1 MSISLAEVRELLI
14 QALPA
19 GSTDFYDLETP
30 EAKISRLF
38 TALSQMVKRYGF
50 DTVDQLFLEIN
61 PFTIVQ
67 DIPDWE
73 IAAGLIGTRTALLG
87 STNQRRNQ
95 IIGTLRGSGSFSLE
109 DFRAAIEPFYKYQLA
124 QRIRIVEPNRD
135 NLRALHSYGF
145 HDSGSIHIVMGSPV
159 TLTLDLTN
167 VDDFITTD
175 TGAILSFDY
184 YGLDLRDLRITIS
197 PVSFG
202 IFPLIYGSSDAP
214 FPAFADFDFVPI
226 KIYLK
231 QYANIPS
238 KLISNNVWQKWSVQ
252 FSTVGTSF
260 YFRNPT
266 LFAEGMGRATPPKIG
281 EGLSSSMFFWN
292 PLAETT
298 LLGSNPDI
306 QGADLLLKKIK
317 PAHTVV
323 NSGYFEEKT
332 VLIDYPNNT
341 GDVSDLLGVWGIGT
355 SDIFISTAAGNIL
368 KFDGAYWFLDTALS
382 AGFSM
387 SSIKGTSLQ
396 NIYSVGI
403 AGEVLINRGLG
414 WFKQAITTASDFKD
428 VAVFDDKTAIIVGTG
443 GVIYYVKDAT
453 STLLTSPIANDLN
466 GIYTSDFSN
475 KTDIWAVGVGGVIIR
490 STDGINFTSVT
501 SPTANELLSIS
512 GDGPNNIY
520 AVGVNGTV
528 IHWDGISWTSQTLA
542 GGYTLNTVAMSF
554 EDLDDV
560 WIGASGGHV
569 FHKGPYD
576 SAFTEADVTST
587 TEGLFGSW
595 LKSPN
600 VMWMVGGNGTII
612 RYSPLAIFPD
622 NVRALP
628 DACFPS

>member
-38 TALSQMVKRYGF
+38 TALSQMVKQYGF

-87 STNQRRNQ
+87 STDQRRNQ

-109 DFRAAIEPFYKYQLA
+109 DFRSAIEPFYKYQLA

-135 NLRALHSYGF
+135 NLRALHSYGTLTEYTVMVGTPLHLNLPINSDDF
-145 HDSGSIHIVMGSPV
+145 TVTDTGVIVSFEYDGDLRSIHIDFFNSGGV
-159 TLTLDLTN
+159 TTIPNSHSFFPMTGVTTGYIPILTYWPKYAGQPDPFFGMVNQWEFYDIQISAN
-167 VDDFITTD
+167 VSNFKIRN
-175 TGAILSFDY
+175 IRVF
-184 YGLDLRDLRITIS
+184 
-197 PVSFG
+197 VEG
-202 IFPLIYGSSDAP
+202 I
-214 FPAFADFDFVPI
+214 
-226 KIYLK
+226 
-231 QYANIPS
+231 
-238 KLISNNVWQKWSVQ
+238 
-252 FSTVGTSF
+252 
-260 YFRNPT
+260 
-266 LFAEGMGRATPPKIG
+266 GRATPPKIG

-292 PLAETT
+292 PLAETP

-306 QGADLLLKKIK
+306 QGVDTLLTKIK
-317 PAHTVV
+317 PAHTTV

-341 GDVSDLLGVWGIGT
+341 GDTSDFLSVWGTAT
-355 SDIFISTAAGNIL
+355 SDIFISTADGNIL
-368 KFDGAYWFLDTALS
+368 KFDGARWYIYDIKAL
-382 AGFSM
+382 GYILY
-387 SSIKGTSLQ
+387 SIKGTSLE
-396 NIYSVGI
+396 NAYAVGLT
-403 AGEVLINRGLG
+403 GEVLVLRDLG
-414 WFKQAITTASDFKD
+414 WYDQSVATAEDFKD
-428 VAVFDDKTAIIVGTG
+428 VAVFDDKSAVVVGTN
-443 GVIYYVKDAT
+443 GVIYSISPNGT
-453 STLLTSPIANDLN
+453 SNLLTSPTVNTLN
-466 GIYTSDFSN
+466 GIYSSDLAA

-501 SPTANELLSIS
+501 SPTADELLSIS

-528 IHWDGISWTSQTLA
+528 IHWNGISWTSQTLA
-542 GGYTLNTVAMSF
+542 GGYVLNTVAMSF

-560 WIGASGGHV
+560 WIGAQGGHV

-612 RYSPLAIFPD
+612 RYAPYAIFPD
-622 NVRALP
+622 NIRAIP

>member
-1 MSISLAEVRELLI
+1 MAISLAEVRDLLI
-14 QALPA
+14 QALPS
-19 GSTDFYDLETP
+19 GSSDFYDLETP

-38 TALSQMVKRYGF
+38 TALSQMVKKYGF
-50 DTVDQLFLEIN
+50 DTVDQLFLEVN

-87 STNQRRNQ
+87 STDQRRNQ

-109 DFRAAIEPFYKYQLA
+109 DFRSAIEPFYKYQLA

-135 NLRALHSYGF
+135 NLRSLHSYGF
-145 HDSGSIHIVMGSPV
+145 HDSGSIMVTMASPV
-159 TLTLDLTN
+159 TLTFDLTY

-175 TGAILSFDY
+175 TGVILSFDY
-184 YGLDLRDLRITIS
+184 DGLNLSEAGIIVAPTSFFVERI
-197 PVSFG
+197 
-202 IFPLIYGSSDAP
+202 IYGP
-214 FPAFADFDFVPI
+214 GYFPPLVTINYVPI
-226 KIYLK
+226 KLYLK
-231 QYANIPS
+231 QYANLPS
-238 KLISNNVWQKWSVQ
+238 ALFPMGRVWEKWTVE
-252 FSTVGTSF
+252 FSSSGATYYV
-260 YFRNPT
+260 RNPT
-266 LFAEGMGRATPPKIG
+266 LFVEGMGRATPPKIG

-298 LLGSNPDI
+298 LLGANPDI

-317 PAHTVV
+317 PAHTTV
-323 NSGYFEEKT
+323 NSGYFEEKV

-341 GDVSDLLGVWGIGT
+341 GDTSDFLSVWGTAT
-355 SDIFISTAAGNIL
+355 SDIFISTEDGNIL
-368 KFDGAYWFLDTALS
+368 RFDGSVWFLDTDLA
-382 AGFSM
+382 AGYNM
-387 SSIKGTSLQ
+387 TCINGTSLQ
-396 NIYSVGI
+396 NIFAVGQ
-403 AGEVLINRGLG
+403 AGELLIEYGLG
-414 WFKQAITTASDFKD
+414 WSDNSFATVEDLKGV
-428 VAVFDDKTAIIVGTG
+428 VAFDDKSAIAVGTNG
-443 GVIYYVKDAT
+443 SIFSISNKRVAT
-453 STLLTSPIANDLN
+453 ALTSPTAEQLN
-466 GIYTSDFSN
+466 AIYTSN
-475 KTDIWAVGVGGVIIR
+475 LAEKVDIWAVGTNGAIIR
-490 STDGINFTSVT
+490 STDGVSFTNVT
-501 SPTANELLSIS
+501 SPTADELMSIS

-560 WIGASGGHV
+560 WIGAQGGHV

-595 LKSPN
+595 LKSSN